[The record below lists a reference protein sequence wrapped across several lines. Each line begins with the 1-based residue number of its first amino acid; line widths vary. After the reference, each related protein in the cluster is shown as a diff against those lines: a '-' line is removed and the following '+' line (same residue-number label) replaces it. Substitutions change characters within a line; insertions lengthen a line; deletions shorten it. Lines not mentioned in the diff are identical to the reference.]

1 MINENSIRKVE
12 KSSYK
17 DYRIPLYDSYCFSNI
32 PDTIKNLFGIK
43 NKNGLPSDTLGG
55 KKVQSNKVIFLLI
68 DAFGWRFYEKYKN
81 DSRFMKKI
89 EKKGVVS
96 KITSQF
102 PSTTTAHVTTVLTG
116 LPVYKHSLYE
126 WFYYEKEVD
135 DIITAFLFKEARSNE
150 YQSLKNK
157 NIDPKSFLP
166 SDNIFK
172 ELNTNG
178 IKSRVY
184 QPSYINNSIYTNT
197 MCEGAEIIGYEEY
210 SDLFNRVYNDLKEND
225 NKEYYYI
232 YLPEIDSVAHE
243 FGCNSEE
250 FDLKVKEFLKSLDM
264 FYEDIEKDIE
274 DISILISAD
283 HGQIETD
290 LNKKNY
296 LNEIIPDIEIYLKR
310 NEKGELLSPTG
321 YCRDLF
327 LMVEEEYILKV
338 KEVIEE
344 KFKDVVE
351 IFTYEDLFDIGLFKE
366 DSERLNDRCPNIL
379 LIPKGDNNIWW
390 YEEGVFD
397 ISLKG
402 VHGGISKEEM
412 EIPFLYYR
420 KGEKSE

>member
-1 MINENSIRKVE
+1 MINEKSIRKVK

-17 DYRIPLYDSYCFSNI
+17 DFIVPLYDTYCFSNI
-32 PDTIKNLFGIK
+32 PDTIKNLLGIQ
-43 NKNGLPSDTLGG
+43 NKNGLPIDTLGG
-55 KKVQSNKVIFLLI
+55 KRVQSNKVIFLLI
-68 DAFGWRFYEKYKN
+68 DAFGWSFYEKYKN

-102 PSTTTAHVTTVLTG
+102 PSTTTAHVTTALTG
-116 LPVYKHSLYE
+116 LPVYKHGLYE

-135 DIITAFLFKEARSNE
+135 DIITAFLFKEARVNE
-150 YQSLKNK
+150 YESLKNK

-172 ELNTNG
+172 ELNGNG
-178 IKSRVY
+178 VKSRVY

-197 MCEGAEIIGYEEY
+197 MCNCAEIIGYEKY
-210 SDLFNRVYNDLKEND
+210 DDLFNRVYNDLKENYD
-225 NKEYYYI
+225 KEYYYI

-250 FDLKVKEFLKSLDM
+250 FDLKVKEFLKNLDR
-264 FYEDIEKDIE
+264 FFENIEKDIE

-296 LNEIIPDIEIYLKR
+296 LNEIIPEIEMYLKR

-327 LMVEEEYILKV
+327 LMVEDEYILKV
-338 KEVIEE
+338 KEMIEE
-344 KFKDVVE
+344 KLKDVVE

-366 DSERLNDRCPNIL
+366 DSKRLNDRCPNLL
-379 LIPKGDNNIWW
+379 LIPKENNNIWW